1 MSGVRRCASRV
12 EHCRAVRSNSGK
24 VSLVMI
30 LPPLEDYGLV
40 LQQITISKNVVYP
53 SADKEQYDVC
63 IACFPCIG
71 LAHDILSSVGALHQ
85 AIRHTID
92 AMSELRH

>member
-40 LQQITISKNVVYP
+40 LQQITISKNVYP
-53 SADKEQYDVC
+53 SADKEQYDIC
-63 IACFPCIG
+63 IACFSCMG

-85 AIRHTID
+85 AIRHTIN

>member
-1 MSGVRRCASRV
+1 
-12 EHCRAVRSNSGK
+12 
-24 VSLVMI
+24 MI
-30 LPPLEDYGLV
+30 LPPLENYGLV
-40 LQQITISKNVVYP
+40 LQQITISKNLYL

-71 LAHDILSSVGALHQ
+71 LAHDILSSVGALHK
-85 AIRHTID
+85 AIRHTIN

>member
-1 MSGVRRCASRV
+1 VSGVRRCASRV

-24 VSLVMI
+24 MSLVMI
-30 LPPLEDYGLV
+30 LPPLEDYELV
-40 LQQITISKNVVYP
+40 LQQITISKNVYP

-85 AIRHTID
+85 AIRHTIN